1 MATKLLLASA
11 SPRRR
16 QLLTAAGFEFEN
28 VRSPI
33 AEKFDSNL
41 TLFELTTYNAS
52 RKGASVVHRHSE
64 KVVLAADTL
73 VAIEGQI
80 IGKPADMREAAE
92 ILRRLSGRIHEVCT
106 AVFICHRAEN
116 RAVTFCEKSRVRFR
130 RLTSN
135 AIRDY
140 LAKINPLDKAG
151 AYAAQGAG
159 AEIIAR
165 IDGSFTNVV
174 GLPMERTIVELKR
187 FGIQPH
193 ST

>member
-1 MATKLLLASA
+1 VAISLLLASA

-16 QLLTAAGFEFEN
+16 QLLRAAGFEFES
-28 VRSPI
+28 VRSSI

-41 TLFELTTYNAS
+41 TLFELTTFNATH
-52 RKGASVVHRHSE
+52 KGMSVARRHPE

-73 VAIEGQI
+73 VALEDQV
-80 IGKPADMREAAE
+80 IGKPADMREALE
-92 ILRRLSGRIHEVCT
+92 ILRRLSGRVHEVCT
-106 AVFICHRAEN
+106 AVFICHRAEK
-116 RAVTFCEKSRVRFR
+116 RAVTFCEKSSVQFR

-135 AIRDY
+135 MIRDY
-140 LAKINPLDKAG
+140 LARINPLDKAG

-174 GLPMERTIVELKR
+174 GLPMERTVVELGR
-187 FGIQPH
+187 FGIRPR
-193 ST
+193 SA

>member
-16 QLLTAAGFEFEN
+16 QLLTAAGFEFES
-28 VRSPI
+28 VRSPV

-41 TLFELTTYNAS
+41 TLYELATYNAT
-52 RKGASVVHRHSE
+52 RKGMSVARRHPE

-73 VAIEGQI
+73 VGLEDQV
-80 IGKPADMREAAE
+80 IGKPADMREAVQ
-92 ILRRLSGRIHEVCT
+92 ILQRLGGRVHTVCT
-106 AVFICHRAEN
+106 AVFICHRAAN
-116 RAVTFCEKSRVRFR
+116 RTVTFCEESRVRFR
-130 RLTSN
+130 RLTSVM
-135 AIRDY
+135 IRDY
-140 LAKINPLDKAG
+140 LARINPLDKAG

-174 GLPMERTIVELKR
+174 GLPMEQTVVVLTR
-187 FGIQPH
+187 FGIEPRLI
-193 ST
+193 

>member
-1 MATKLLLASA
+1 VATSLLLASA

-16 QLLTAAGFEFEN
+16 QLLTAAGFEFES

-41 TLFELTTYNAS
+41 TLFELTTYNAIH
-52 RKGASVVHRHSE
+52 KGMSVARRHPE

-73 VAIEGQI
+73 VALEDQV
-80 IGKPADMREAAE
+80 IGKPADMREAVE
-92 ILRRLSGRIHEVCT
+92 ILRRLSGRVHDVST
-106 AVFICHRAEN
+106 AVFICHRAGK
-116 RAVTFCEKSRVRFR
+116 RAVTFCERSSVVFH

-135 AIRDY
+135 TIRDY
-140 LAKINPLDKAG
+140 LARINPLDKAG

-174 GLPMERTIVELKR
+174 GLPMERTVVELRR